1 MLGGELPAQVLS
13 EPQILAAEVSQGVHS
28 HQLHVPIKL
37 TLHVSKRSLH
47 TFLTGTRKRI
57 EIPPASRTRFGAH
70 R

>member
-57 EIPPASRTRFGAH
+57 
-70 R
+70 